1 MQARSETARSGALG
15 LLAGLIGGLCCLG
28 PSVAALL
35 GLGASSALAGLA
47 FGRGLT
53 LAAGGAVLLAG
64 GYLARRRR
72 ACALPGQVGWRAPAA
87 LLIAFG
93 LSYGLLGYLL
103 PRVAERQADERVAMA
118 TVSRL
123 PAAQAG
129 ALRRATLS
137 IEKMNCPPC
146 AAHVRGLL
154 ARKAFVRAFVAE
166 TGNEQVTIDYDE
178 QRAGVQQVIALFPWS
193 FHVALL
199 SDGPRPERL
208 AR

>member
-1 MQARSETARSGALG
+1 M
-15 LLAGLIGGLCCLG
+15 LAGLIGGMCCLG

-47 FGRGLT
+47 FGQGLT

-64 GYLARRRR
+64 GYLARRHRR
-72 ACALPGQVGWRAPAA
+72 ACARPGQVSWRALAA

-103 PRVAERQADERVAMA
+103 PRIAERQADQRIAMA
-118 TVSRL
+118 TVIRP

-129 ALRRATLS
+129 ALRRARLS
-137 IEKMNCPPC
+137 VEKMNCPPC

-154 ARKAFVRAFVAE
+154 ARKPFVRDFVAE

-178 QRAGVQQVIALFPWS
+178 QQTSVQQLIALFPWS

-199 SDGPRPERL
+199 SDGPRPE
-208 AR
+208 